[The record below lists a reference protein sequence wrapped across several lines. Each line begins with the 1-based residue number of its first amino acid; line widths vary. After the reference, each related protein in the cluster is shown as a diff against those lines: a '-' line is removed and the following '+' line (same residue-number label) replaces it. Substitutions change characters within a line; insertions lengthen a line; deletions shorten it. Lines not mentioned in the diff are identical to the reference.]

1 MWSSGCSGRWP
12 ACTRVSSWACSCGS
26 TFHENSEYSLAC
38 EYSRVG
44 LASYL
49 QPDNALTSLHGVDQH
64 GFLTAAPAHACTL
77 RRARARPRRRADAVL
92 DARVDAGRG
101 PLASCTTRRP
111 AGPSCPCASS
121 SAPYFCCRYT
131 CALPRW
137 AARRARTRNRCLSVC
152 AVVRIPAGAN
162 GQPHGLSRDSARTLN
177 RSVGRFGWRAG

>member
-1 MWSSGCSGRWP
+1 
-12 ACTRVSSWACSCGS
+12 VSSWACSCGS

-77 RRARARPRRRADAVL
+77 RPARPVRAIVQMPCWMPVWTQAVVHWLHVRLGDRLVRHVPARPRRRRIFAAGTRVPSPGGPRG
-92 DARVDAGRG
+92 ARAHGIA
-101 PLASCTTRRP
+101 ASQCARLCAFRP
-111 AGPSCPCASS
+111 EPTG
-121 SAPYFCCRYT
+121 T
-131 CALPRW
+131 E
-137 AARRARTRNRCLSVC
+137 
-152 AVVRIPAGAN
+152 
-162 GQPHGLSRDSARTLN
+162 PHGLSRDSARTLS